1 MKKIIFPI
9 LGAMLFLTSCE
20 DKERLAEIKAE
31 LKGSDDQGSCEV
43 DKADVTIS
51 APSQNIVA
59 TPAPLESSPDYS
71 TGFTDEPSYNE
82 PSDFDRYEEDSEY

>member
-1 MKKIIFPI
+1 M
-9 LGAMLFLTSCE
+9 
-20 DKERLAEIKAE
+20 
-31 LKGSDDQGSCEV
+31 
-43 DKADVTIS
+43 TIS

-71 TGFTDEPSYNE
+71 TGFTDEPSYDE